1 MPLFLH
7 HSVGLTKSK
16 GDRPEKQKECR
27 TVAFIRFEY
36 FLMEGLMKHILFT
49 LCLIAPL
56 MLTSCAG
63 GHYHHRHD
71 HGPRPDW
78 NNNSHNHPPPR
89 PMLR

>member
-1 MPLFLH
+1 
-7 HSVGLTKSK
+7 
-16 GDRPEKQKECR
+16 
-27 TVAFIRFEY
+27 
-36 FLMEGLMKHILFT
+36 MKHILFT

-56 MLTSCAG
+56 MLTNCAG